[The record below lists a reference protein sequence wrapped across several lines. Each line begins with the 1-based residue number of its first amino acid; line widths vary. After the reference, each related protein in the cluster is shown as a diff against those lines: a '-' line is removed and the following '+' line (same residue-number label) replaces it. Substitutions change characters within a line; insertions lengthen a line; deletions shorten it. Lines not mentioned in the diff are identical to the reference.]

1 MGEFSFY
8 IHFEIPCDTYCVSP
22 ITFIHNVT
30 PRHMILE
37 GLYMKANLKP
47 ARVMTTFLKHKAQV
61 PRFLNNS

>member
-8 IHFEIPCDTYCVSP
+8 IRFEIPRVTYCISP

-30 PRHMILE
+30 PRHIILE
-37 GLYMKANLKP
+37 SLYTKANLKP
-47 ARVMTTFLKHKAQV
+47 AGGMTTFLKHKAQV

>member
-8 IHFEIPCDTYCVSP
+8 IRFEIPRVTYCVSP
-22 ITFIHNVT
+22 ISFIHNVT

-37 GLYMKANLKP
+37 SLYTKANLKP
-47 ARVMTTFLKHKAQV
+47 AGGMTTFLKHKAQV

>member
-22 ITFIHNVT
+22 IIVIHNVT
-30 PRHMILE
+30 PRHIIFE
-37 GLYMKANLKP
+37 SLYMKANLKP

>member
-8 IHFEIPCDTYCVSP
+8 IRFEIPRVTYCVSP

-37 GLYMKANLKP
+37 GLYTKANLKP
-47 ARVMTTFLKHKAQV
+47 VGGMTTFLKHKAQV

>member
-8 IHFEIPCDTYCVSP
+8 IRFEIPRVTYCVSP

-30 PRHMILE
+30 PRHIILE
-37 GLYMKANLKP
+37 SLYTKANLKP
-47 ARVMTTFLKHKAQV
+47 AGGMTTFLKHKAQV

>member
-8 IHFEIPCDTYCVSP
+8 IRFEIPRVTYCVSP

-30 PRHMILE
+30 PRHIIFE
-37 GLYMKANLKP
+37 SLYMKANLKP
-47 ARVMTTFLKHKAQV
+47 AGGMTTFLKHKAQV

>member
-8 IHFEIPCDTYCVSP
+8 IRFEVPRVTYCVSP

-37 GLYMKANLKP
+37 SLYMKANLKP

>member
-8 IHFEIPCDTYCVSP
+8 IRFEIPRVTYCVSP
-22 ITFIHNVT
+22 ISFIHNVT

-37 GLYMKANLKP
+37 SLYMKANLKP
-47 ARVMTTFLKHKAQV
+47 AGGMTRFLKHKAQV

>member
-8 IHFEIPCDTYCVSP
+8 IRFEIPCDTYCVSP

-30 PRHMILE
+30 PRHIILKS
-37 GLYMKANLKP
+37 LYMKANLKP
-47 ARVMTTFLKHKAQV
+47 AGGMTRFLKHKAQV

>member
-8 IHFEIPCDTYCVSP
+8 IRFEIPRVTYCVSP
-22 ITFIHNVT
+22 ITVIHNAT

-37 GLYMKANLKP
+37 SLYMKANLKP
-47 ARVMTTFLKHKAQV
+47 AGGMTTFLKHKAQV

>member
-8 IHFEIPCDTYCVSP
+8 IRLEIPHVTYCVSP

-30 PRHMILE
+30 PRHIILE
-37 GLYMKANLKP
+37 SLYTKANLKP
-47 ARVMTTFLKHKAQV
+47 AGGMTTFLKHKAQV

>member
-8 IHFEIPCDTYCVSP
+8 IRFEIPRDTCCVSP

-30 PRHMILE
+30 PRHIVFE
-37 GLYMKANLKP
+37 SLYMKANLKP
-47 ARVMTTFLKHKAQV
+47 TGGMTTFLKHKAQV